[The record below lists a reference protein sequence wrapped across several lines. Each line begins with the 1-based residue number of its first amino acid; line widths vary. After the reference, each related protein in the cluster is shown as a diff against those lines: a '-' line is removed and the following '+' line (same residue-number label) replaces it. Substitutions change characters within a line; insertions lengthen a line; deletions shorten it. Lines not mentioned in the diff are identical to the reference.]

1 MKDLSIRYKILVP
14 VILMGVM
21 LAFMGISSLY
31 SMIRLKEVG
40 EEIVNK
46 YAYNEEMLGD
56 ITADY
61 QALRRV
67 AFAHI
72 IADDASMT
80 QTLEDEADS
89 LKESIS
95 QESASYEANIE
106 SEDEMASFE
115 QFQTDYESYLQ
126 IYDKILSYSGSGNKD
141 GATALANTD
150 LREAGVLL
158 SDELNVMKSENKEA
172 MNAAADNQQAV
183 YSSSQRLIA
192 IVMILTAILLVFVI
206 QMCWRWV
213 CRRLININKNLRRI
227 IETIEAGHGDLSL
240 RVPYLCDDE
249 IGNVA
254 QAINIFIETLQGVM
268 GHINESS
275 TQLDTV
281 VDVVSEKVTTANTNV
296 TDISAVMEQLSASME
311 EISSTVEEVKGSI
324 GGADEN
330 ISNLAD
336 SVEELH
342 TYVGGM
348 RQRADDLKHNANE
361 TKQNTSQV
369 VDDIIVSLKQAIEE
383 SKSVEQVNSLT
394 DEILGI
400 SSQTNLLALNAS
412 IEAARAGEAGKGF
425 AVVADEISQLAES
438 SRVAANNIQN
448 INNMVVQAVNEL
460 IKNSD
465 AMVKYI
471 TENILPDYEGFVHA
485 GEQYS
490 DDAEHVNEL
499 VSVFNQMSGD
509 VKEQMHTVN
518 VAVEGID
525 EAIEESAS
533 GVSTAAAN
541 TSALVKDIGS
551 IDEAMEDS
559 KQVAAILAE
568 EAEQFVAEEQE
579 RAS

>member
-1 MKDLSIRYKILVP
+1 
-14 VILMGVM
+14 
-21 LAFMGISSLY
+21 
-31 SMIRLKEVG
+31 
-40 EEIVNK
+40 
-46 YAYNEEMLGD
+46 
-56 ITADY
+56 
-61 QALRRV
+61 
-67 AFAHI
+67 
-72 IADDASMT
+72 
-80 QTLEDEADS
+80 
-89 LKESIS
+89 
-95 QESASYEANIE
+95 
-106 SEDEMASFE
+106 
-115 QFQTDYESYLQ
+115 
-126 IYDKILSYSGSGNKD
+126 
-141 GATALANTD
+141 
-150 LREAGVLL
+150 
-158 SDELNVMKSENKEA
+158 
-172 MNAAADNQQAV
+172 
-183 YSSSQRLIA
+183 
-192 IVMILTAILLVFVI
+192 
-206 QMCWRWV
+206 
-213 CRRLININKNLRRI
+213 
-227 IETIEAGHGDLSL
+227 
-240 RVPYLCDDE
+240 
-249 IGNVA
+249 
-254 QAINIFIETLQGVM
+254 
-268 GHINESS
+268 
-275 TQLDTV
+275 
-281 VDVVSEKVTTANTNV
+281 VTTANTNV